1 MCTSCLFID
10 HTLKELQV
18 FYIRL
23 DMYQVSYHVLSVV
36 VGIILIEKKVT
47 RSPTGVEIGIEN
59 TLWSTLD
66 EEDDVL
72 TQGESETR
80 NERQRVGLSEN

>member
-1 MCTSCLFID
+1 
-10 HTLKELQV
+10 
-18 FYIRL
+18 
-23 DMYQVSYHVLSVV
+23 MYQVSYHVLSVV